1 MIMIDFSK
9 AISLDK
15 EAVETLKFHS
25 LDVLE
30 EVESKTLRDEDLYR
44 ALTIG
49 NSEHVKTRIYFE
61 DDTHKLYVVET
72 TVWGVTDKRIILKK
86 GTIIPIGCIYRITF

>member
-1 MIMIDFSK
+1 MVMIDFSK
-9 AISLDK
+9 AISIDK

-25 LDVLE
+25 QDVLE
-30 EVESKTLRDEDLYR
+30 ESESKTLRDEDLHR

-49 NSEHVKTRIYFE
+49 NNEHVKTRIFFE

-86 GTIIPIGCIYRITF
+86 GTIIPIGSIYRITF